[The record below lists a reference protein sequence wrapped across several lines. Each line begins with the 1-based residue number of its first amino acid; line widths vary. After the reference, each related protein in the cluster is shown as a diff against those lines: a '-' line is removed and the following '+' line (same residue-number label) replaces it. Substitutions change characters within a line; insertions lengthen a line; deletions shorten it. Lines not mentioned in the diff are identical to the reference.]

1 MYCFIYL
8 IGVLIYLLY
17 SNQVLKNELI
27 QTRKIATEASIEAS
41 EVQEENEDI
50 KSELDD
56 VNDIIEELEFEESY

>member
-1 MYCFIYL
+1 
-8 IGVLIYLLY
+8 LLY

>member
-1 MYCFIYL
+1 LYCFIYL